1 MKLLLGL
8 LVLAVVAFFV
18 RKAVTKKN
26 APVKP
31 VGSGGQTTSSGSGS
45 GSGHGGTTNSGSGSG
60 YGTGGIKPIKPII
73 TDIPEFGSGS
83 GSGSGI
89 GSGGSSDG
97 IIKINP
103 GGPVDGSGSGS
114 GSGIGSGGLGYQGY
128 KGPKDLLDES
138 GSNIII
144 KDAPS
149 DYIKG
154 QLK

>member
-1 MKLLLGL
+1 MKILLGL

-26 APVKP
+26 APVQP

-60 YGTGGIKPIKPII
+60 YGTGGIKPIKPI
-73 TDIPEFGSGS
+73 TDIPVFGSGS
-83 GSGSGI
+83 GSGSGSGNGI

-97 IIKINP
+97 IIINP
-103 GGPVDGSGSGS
+103 GGPTSGSGS
-114 GSGIGSGGLGYQGY
+114 GS
-128 KGPKDLLDES
+128 KGHKGAGLLDVDGNEVPF
-138 GSNIII
+138 I
-144 KDAPS
+144 KDDSPS
-149 DYIKG
+149 NQIKD